1 MNPPFE
7 TAAASAE
14 TPATRDTAS
23 GTAPDGNGSSGSSSL
38 MRLLWPVGL
47 SLAVLGVIAAFTFDP
62 GEMGQMVAN
71 LDPWMILAAAVM
83 VGVRILFGG
92 WRLSHVSRGRL
103 SLPAGL
109 RGQLAWDF
117 ASNITPSLVG
127 GAPLA
132 AMYVSRDSKV
142 SRTPTVP
149 VGEVGAFVV
158 FVMLLDQCWFA
169 IMAPLVLVT
178 AGFMEVIPSSLGS
191 VGMITTVL
199 YLVLFMMWTVVFGY
213 GTLFRPELLQR
224 LIDWIFRLRWLRRFR
239 DRVSL
244 EMAEY
249 RERATIIRQQPLSFF
264 TKGMVLTGGTWI
276 ARYLLA
282 VFIIASV
289 VPDLDL
295 VLAGMR
301 SIAMTLGSLVLP
313 TPGGAGGIEGLYV
326 LFFGSL
332 MPKAY
337 VVPTLLI
344 WRLMAYYVFVAVGIV
359 LSTHQV
365 QKSIRFRRSHPA
377 GKGDAASG

>member
-1 MNPPFE
+1 
-7 TAAASAE
+7 
-14 TPATRDTAS
+14 
-23 GTAPDGNGSSGSSSL
+23 
-38 MRLLWPVGL
+38 
-47 SLAVLGVIAAFTFDP
+47 
-62 GEMGQMVAN
+62 
-71 LDPWMILAAAVM
+71 
-83 VGVRILFGG
+83 
-92 WRLSHVSRGRL
+92 
-103 SLPAGL
+103 
-109 RGQLAWDF
+109 
-117 ASNITPSLVG
+117 
-127 GAPLA
+127 
-132 AMYVSRDSKV
+132 
-142 SRTPTVP
+142 
-149 VGEVGAFVV
+149 
-158 FVMLLDQCWFA
+158 
-169 IMAPLVLVT
+169 
-178 AGFMEVIPSSLGS
+178 
-191 VGMITTVL
+191 MITTVL